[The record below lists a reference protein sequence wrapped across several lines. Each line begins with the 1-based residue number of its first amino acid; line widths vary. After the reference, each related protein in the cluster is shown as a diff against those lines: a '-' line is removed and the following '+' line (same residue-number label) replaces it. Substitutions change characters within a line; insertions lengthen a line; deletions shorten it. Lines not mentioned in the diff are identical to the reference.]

1 MNKLVTVTNKD
12 YEALKG
18 ENITLVF
25 PLKGFCVGYEY
36 YFDIEEI
43 NDYVLI
49 NRILN
54 DEELNKLEVILRNS
68 KIKGIL
74 FDDLGIIDIVSKL
87 EIKKIL
93 ILDHIANN
101 TKSINYYLDYVDSV
115 VVSSDLEEKEI
126 RYIVSKAKKPV
137 VIYTFGLKGLMY
149 SRRNLVSNYEKY
161 HHLEEKRVLNSSIDG
176 KYFKAIDSEFGTK
189 FYAYPYYDGT
199 SLLNLD
205 NVCYFWYDPIL
216 LDMPKIKEVLKG
228 NLKDVETSKIFLT
241 KKTVYKVGDLDA

>member
-12 YEALKG
+12 YKALMG
-18 ENITLVF
+18 ENITLAF

-54 DEELNKLEVILRNS
+54 DDELDELEVILKNS

-101 TKSINYYLDYVDSV
+101 VKSVNYFLDYVDSV
-115 VVSSDLEEKEI
+115 VVSSDLEESEI
-126 RYIVSKAKKPV
+126 RNIVSKAKKPV
-137 VIYTFGLKGLMY
+137 VIYVFGLKGLMY
-149 SRRNLVSNYEKY
+149 SRRSLVSNYEKY
-161 HHLEEKRVLNSSIDG
+161 HHLEEKEILNTSIDG
-176 KYFKAIDSEFGTK
+176 KCFKAIDSEFGTK

-205 NVCYFWYDPIL
+205 NIYYFWYDPIL
-216 LDMPKIKEVLKG
+216 LDIKNIKEVLVG
-228 NLKDVETSKIFLT
+228 NLIDVETSKIFLT